1 MGVDSR
7 ITLPGNV
14 RVQDVADIIGI
25 LGGLEPKKR
34 YFDDK
39 SFHVT
44 VPGVK
49 ITPTHA
55 PYVVEI
61 QLTSEDGVYLIDG
74 EYYHSVLYFFEHQG
88 TDKLMNPPSTAFW
101 ISIGRRLVDFF
112 GGKIDYNDC
121 DNVKNDYSVPYKS
134 DKENQQSSTD
144 YHEFQERI
152 ISISPLTEEDLD
164 EAEKLAAYCTKDS
177 RRSKVQRDE

>member
-1 MGVDSR
+1 MGVDTR

-14 RVQDVADIIGI
+14 RVQEVADVIGI
-25 LGGLEPKKR
+25 LAGLEPRKR
-34 YFDDK
+34 RFDDK

-61 QLTSEDGVYLIDG
+61 QLVPENGALVDG
-74 EYYHSVLYFFEHQG
+74 EMYHSVLFFFEDKG

-101 ISIGRRLVDFF
+101 ISIGRNIVNLF
-112 GGKIDYNDC
+112 GGEIDYNDC
-121 DNVKNDYSVPYKS
+121 DNLTYSP
-134 DKENQQSSTD
+134 E
-144 YHEFQERI
+144 
-152 ISISPLTEEDLD
+152 
-164 EAEKLAAYCTKDS
+164 
-177 RRSKVQRDE
+177 